1 MKLSGKRALVTGA
14 GQGIG
19 KGCALELA
27 RAGADLVINDRPGS
41 EEVEATADEIRA
53 MGRGCQVITANIFER
68 DECERLVSEALEAL
82 GRLDILVSNPA
93 ASRRCDFLDIK
104 AEDFEFVI
112 NGALTSGFHISQL
125 VARDMVKHGGGK
137 IVFISSV
144 HAYMPYGLSASYNA
158 AKAGLNHL
166 AKTIATELTQ
176 HRINVNVIEPGWID
190 TPGERKAFGEE
201 RMKQEAAN
209 MPWGRLGVP
218 EDIGKAAAFLASD
231 DADYITGSVLR
242 VDGGIVLKD
251 CRAEDLIN
259 AAE

>member
-1 MKLSGKRALVTGA
+1 MTLAGKQALVTGA

-27 RAGADLVINDRPGS
+27 RAGADVVINDRPDS
-41 EEVEATADEIRA
+41 EDVEITAEEIRA
-53 MGRGCQVITANIFER
+53 LGRKCTVITANIFQRE
-68 DECERLVSEALEAL
+68 ECERLVSQAIEAIDKLN
-82 GRLDILVSNPA
+82 ILVSNPA
-93 ASRRCDFLDIK
+93 ASRRCEFLDYK
-104 AEDFEFVI
+104 AEDFEYVI
-112 NGALTSGFHISQL
+112 NGALTSGFHMSQL
-125 VARDMVKHGGGK
+125 VARHMVKNGGGK

-144 HAYMPYGLSASYNA
+144 HAYMPFALSTAYNT
-158 AKAGLNHL
+158 AKAGLNHM
-166 AKTIATELTQ
+166 AKTIATELTK

-201 RMKQEAAN
+201 RMKKEAVN

-218 EDIGKAAAFLASD
+218 ADIGKAAAFLASD

-251 CRAEDLIN
+251 CRADALVNSPE
-259 AAE
+259 

>member
-1 MKLSGKRALVTGA
+1 MNLSGKNALVTGA

-41 EEVEATADEIRA
+41 EEVEQTAEEIRA
-53 MGRGCQVITANIFER
+53 LGRECRVITANIFER
-68 DECERLVSEALEAL
+68 DECVRLVTEAVAAL
-82 GRLDILVSNPA
+82 GKIDILVSNPA
-93 ASRRCDFLDIK
+93 ASRRCEFLDIK
-104 AEDFEFVI
+104 PEDFEFVI
-112 NGALTSGFHISQL
+112 NGALTSGFHMSQL
-125 VARDMVKHGGGK
+125 VARHMVENGGGK

-144 HAYMPYGLSASYNA
+144 HAYMPYGLSTAYNT
-158 AKAGLNHL
+158 AKAGLNHM
-166 AKTIATELTQ
+166 ARTIATELSQ

-201 RMKQEAAN
+201 RMKEEAAN

-218 EDIGKAAAFLASD
+218 ADIGKAAAFLASD

-251 CRAEDLIN
+251 CRTEALVN
-259 AAE
+259 SPK

>member
-1 MKLSGKRALVTGA
+1 MMLSGKQALVTGA

-27 RAGADLVINDRPGS
+27 KAGANVVINDRPGS
-41 EEVEATADEIRA
+41 KDVEETADEIRA
-53 MGRGCQVITANIFER
+53 LGRSCTVITANIFQR
-68 DECERLVSEALEAL
+68 DECERLLAQAVEAL
-82 GRLDILVSNPA
+82 GQLDILVSNPA
-93 ASRRCDFLDIK
+93 ASIRCGFLDLK

-112 NGALTSGFHISQL
+112 NGALTSGFHMSQL
-125 VARDMVKHGGGK
+125 AARHMVENGGGK

-144 HAYMPYGLSASYNA
+144 HAHLPYALGTAYNT
-158 AKAGLNHL
+158 AKAGLNHM
-166 AKTIATELTQ
+166 ARTIATELAK

-190 TPGERKAFGEE
+190 TPGERKTFGEQ
-201 RMKQEAAN
+201 RMLEEAAN

-231 DADYITGSVLR
+231 NADYITGSVLR

-251 CRAEDLIN
+251 CRADTLIN
-259 AAE
+259 SPE